1 MKKLTLKDVLEEI
14 EDPRRENSVIYP
26 LYEVLFIVL
35 IAVMCGATS
44 YKRIEM
50 VALNREKWFR
60 KYLKLE
66 YGIPKS
72 NTYRYVLMRFEPAK
86 LHKLFADWMKCVV
99 TNLCGVVALD
109 GKTARR
115 SRSKDKNPLHVVSA
129 YAHDF
134 GVVLGQISC
143 EEKSN
148 EITAIPKLL
157 DMLEIKGSIV
167 TIDAMGTQTEIAK
180 KIVEKEA
187 DYILALKENQPSLYE
202 EVSLFFEE
210 YSGREDIKAS
220 DTYHA
225 VTTDNE
231 HGRFEKREC
240 FVCSDIEWLN
250 NKVKWAGLSGIGMI
264 ISTVQKGENKSV
276 QKQYFIYSCKNMT
289 AKAIMQAKR
298 AHWGIENSLHWVL
311 DMTFREDESRVR
323 KDNSAENF
331 NIVRQIVLNIL
342 KLETSKKDSL
352 VNKQFA
358 CLLDDKY
365 LDIVISTWVCS

>member
-1 MKKLTLKDVLEEI
+1 
-14 EDPRRENSVIYP
+14 
-26 LYEVLFIVL
+26 
-35 IAVMCGATS
+35 
-44 YKRIEM
+44 
-50 VALNREKWFR
+50 
-60 KYLKLE
+60 
-66 YGIPKS
+66 
-72 NTYRYVLMRFEPAK
+72 
-86 LHKLFADWMKCVV
+86 
-99 TNLCGVVALD
+99 
-109 GKTARR
+109 
-115 SRSKDKNPLHVVSA
+115 
-129 YAHDF
+129 
-134 GVVLGQISC
+134 
-143 EEKSN
+143 
-148 EITAIPKLL
+148 
-157 DMLEIKGSIV
+157 MLEIKGSIV

-365 LDIVISTWVCS
+365 LDIVISTWICS